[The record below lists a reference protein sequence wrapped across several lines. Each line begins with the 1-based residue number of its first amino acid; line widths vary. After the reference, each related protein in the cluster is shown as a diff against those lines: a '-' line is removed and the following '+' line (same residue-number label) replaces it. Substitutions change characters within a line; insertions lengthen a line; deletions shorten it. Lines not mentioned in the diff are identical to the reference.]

1 MAAGLFGMTRMP
13 KREREETPNPIV
25 GMYKTSDGRFLSLVM
40 LESDR
45 YWGDLVTLLG
55 APELEHDP
63 RFVDSTARRENAAEC
78 VHALDDL
85 FAKKTFE
92 EWKTILQDAK
102 GVWAPVQNAGEL
114 LEDPQA
120 IANGYVREV
129 EAASGTM
136 FKMIA
141 SPLQFDET
149 APDLTRGPEHGE
161 HTDEVLGEL
170 GLDMD
175 ELLEL
180 KIKGAIL

>member
-1 MAAGLFGMTRMP
+1 
-13 KREREETPNPIV
+13 
-25 GMYKTSDGRFLSLVM
+25 M

-55 APELEHDP
+55 RPELEHDS
-63 RFVDSTARRENAAEC
+63 RFIDSVARRENAAAC
-78 VHALDDL
+78 VGVLDEL
-85 FAKKTFE
+85 FAQKTFE
-92 EWKTILQDAK
+92 EWKSILQAAK
-102 GVWAPVQNAGEL
+102 GVWAPVQNAAEL
-114 LEDPQA
+114 LVDPQA

-141 SPLQFDET
+141 SPIQFDET
-149 APDLTRGPEHGE
+149 PPDLIRGPEHGE

-175 ELLEL
+175 QLLEL